1 MDFKENFKGW
11 LLEEADTAT
20 KKGSK
25 AALLYNKALDS
36 IDQVDAICDL
46 QALSKV
52 KYIGERTLK
61 LLLNKL
67 KVHCEDQGIGFPK
80 EFETVS
86 KKRAADAEEDND
98 ESQTALSKPTK
109 KRKKRIYVPAKR
121 SGGYSILI
129 ALYTQ
134 DFNQDGLTQDE
145 VIKYATPFC
154 DKSFKSNPASNQF
167 YSAWS
172 SMKQLE
178 KHDLVKCTGRPK
190 RYYLTDEGLELA
202 TKLKVGEGIESPQAS
217 KIVHREETGYPGV
230 EIDDTTADSYAGV
243 NYTTWHPDSYE
254 IVLIID
260 TREVRS
266 QTERDFFQKTLSNS
280 GIKCEV
286 LPLSVGDGIWIAR
299 NHVTGEEVVLNY
311 IFERKRID
319 DLAFSI
325 RDGRFQEQ
333 KNRLKMAA
341 MKNNYYI
348 VEEGG
353 FDQTGFS
360 VSGEAL
366 QTAISMTITSSDFY
380 LKKLKTIEDTISF
393 LKCLTEV
400 LIEDFIDKRTLIVLK
415 PSNLK
420 NQSEYELVISMFRD
434 RFEGTTQ
441 STILHESNS
450 PTYECVYPF
459 ETFKVMM
466 AKSMTTVKE
475 TFIQMLLCIRG
486 VSIDKAY
493 TIQKQFG
500 TPKNFLDYF
509 KQKEDENLEVR
520 EKKLLMSNL
529 FKHHIG
535 NKKIGPSLS
544 EKIYEVW
551 GDFGDSDKG

>member
-1 MDFKENFKGW
+1 MDFKGEFKGW
-11 LLEEADTAT
+11 LLEEADIAT

-25 AALLYNKALDS
+25 AALLYNKAVDS
-36 IDQVDAICDL
+36 IDQVDAISDL
-46 QALSKV
+46 QALKSV

-67 KVHCEDQGIGFPK
+67 KSHCESQGVEFPK
-80 EFETVS
+80 DFETVS
-86 KKRAADAEEDND
+86 KKRTADTAEGDD
-98 ESQTALSKPTK
+98 ESHTCVSKPIK

-134 DFNQDGLTQDE
+134 DFNRDGLTQDE
-145 VIKYATPFC
+145 VIKHATPFC

-172 SMKQLE
+172 SVKQLE

-217 KIVHREETGYPGV
+217 KIVNREETGFTEG
-230 EIDDTTADSYAGV
+230 EIDNSTADSYAGV
-243 NYTTWHPDSYE
+243 NYTTWNSGSYE

-266 QTERDFFQKTLSNS
+266 QSERDFFQKTLSSS

-286 LPLSVGDGIWIAR
+286 LPLSVGDGLWIAR
-299 NHVTGEEVVLNY
+299 NHVTGEEVVLNN

-353 FDQTGFS
+353 FDQMGVS

-380 LKKLKTIEDTISF
+380 LKKLKTIEDTVSF

-400 LIEDFIDKRTLIVLK
+400 LIEDFIEKRTLIVLK
-415 PSNLK
+415 PSSLK
-420 NQSEYELVISMFRD
+420 NQYEYESVISMFRD
-434 RFEGTTQ
+434 RFEKTTQ
-441 STILHESNS
+441 QTMSHESNS
-450 PTYECVYPF
+450 STFECVYPF

-475 TFIQMLLCIRG
+475 TFIQMLLCVRG

-509 KQKEDENLEVR
+509 KRKEEENLELK

-544 EKIYEVW
+544 EKIYEIW
-551 GDFGDSDKG
+551 GDIEGSDKG